1 MSIYIVFCPGEK
13 RLLESNHLAIEP
25 GGASADSRD
34 VIAAERLI
42 KDPASYIINMAA
54 YNIMP
59 PKILEERAS
68 TALAHLES
76 CRICPRR
83 CQVNRL
89 DDEWGFCRTGRRAR
103 VASFAPH
110 FGEEPP
116 LVGRA
121 GSGTIF
127 FSGCNLACV
136 FCQNWDISQ
145 MGAGREVEAE
155 EMAKMMLVLQDGGCH
170 NINLVTPTHVVP
182 QILEALLLAREGGLS
197 VPLVYNSGGYDSVE
211 TLRLLDGIID
221 IYMPDAKY
229 GQDGPAQRYS
239 EAPGYTAIMKAAL
252 KEMHRQVG
260 DLEMDEEGIAL
271 RGLLVR
277 HLVLPAGA
285 AGTEEVVRFISQ
297 EISVNTYLNV
307 MAQYRPEYNACR
319 YPELD
324 RPLAAQEYARAIDL
338 AQRAGLVRGITIL

>member
-1 MSIYIVFCPGEK
+1 
-13 RLLESNHLAIEP
+13 
-25 GGASADSRD
+25 
-34 VIAAERLI
+34 
-42 KDPASYIINMAA
+42 MAA
-54 YNIMP
+54 YNKMP
-59 PKILEERAS
+59 LEILEERAS
-68 TALAHLES
+68 TALALLAS
-76 CRICPRR
+76 CQICPRR
-83 CQVNRL
+83 CQVNRIN
-89 DDEWGFCRTGRRAR
+89 DERGFCGTGRRAR

-116 LVGRA
+116 LSGRA

-127 FSGCNLACV
+127 FSGCNLSCV

-145 MGAGREVEAE
+145 LDAGREVSPDELARMILALE
-155 EMAKMMLVLQDGGCH
+155 DCGCH
-170 NINLVTPTHVVP
+170 NINFVTPTHVVP
-182 QILEALLLAREGGLS
+182 QILEALVLAREQGLS
-197 VPLVYNSGGYDSVE
+197 VPLVYNSGGYDLVE

-229 GQDGPAQRYS
+229 GQDGPAQKYS
-239 EAPGYTAIMKAAL
+239 HAPGYTSIMKAAL

-260 DLEMDEEGIAL
+260 DLETDEEGIAL

-297 EISVNTYLNV
+297 EISRNTYLNV
-307 MAQYRPEYNACR
+307 MAQFRPEYQACR

-324 RPLAAQEYARAIDL
+324 RTITGREYARALGL
-338 AQRAGLVRGITIL
+338 AASAGLVRGLAML